1 MMLMTECLKCYVGTT
16 KTSWLGITSGNLEE
30 KECFNKEVDD
40 YLYNG
45 GFACVKNSG
54 CKYRRNY
61 NKNRGS
67 YSLFHIIL
75 VKFTK

>member
-1 MMLMTECLKCYVGTT
+1 MNPILVTSLRFDLFLVFTMMSMTECLKCYVGTT
-16 KTSWLGITSGNLEE
+16 KTSWLGITSGNMEE

-54 CKYRRNY
+54 CK
-61 NKNRGS
+61 
-67 YSLFHIIL
+67 
-75 VKFTK
+75 

>member
-54 CKYRRNY
+54 C
-61 NKNRGS
+61 
-67 YSLFHIIL
+67 
-75 VKFTK
+75 T